1 MVCPIAWCSFTW
13 EAFSTLTAGLA
24 AVVGATV
31 VGIRQIRVTSKQSD
45 IASRQADILA
55 HQVEVDR
62 AKLRAD
68 LFDRRLAVYKACKAY
83 IREAMN
89 LRVEF
94 FINWQ
99 IQDELAR
106 QLEQAEF
113 LFAGSVTDLLR
124 KAANDA
130 DQLLTEREKL
140 RDLRKN
146 PGVEEILGRTIDS
159 DRQAHLVRDMNTK
172 LRDSLSGLSNAMG
185 DEMRLYIPRAK
196 KR

>member
-1 MVCPIAWCSFTW
+1 
-13 EAFSTLTAGLA
+13 
-24 AVVGATV
+24 
-31 VGIRQIRVTSKQSD
+31 
-45 IASRQADILA
+45 
-55 HQVEVDR
+55 
-62 AKLRAD
+62 
-68 LFDRRLAVYKACKAY
+68 
-83 IREAMN
+83 
-89 LRVEF
+89 
-94 FINWQ
+94 
-99 IQDELAR
+99 
-106 QLEQAEF
+106 
-113 LFAGSVTDLLR
+113 LR